1 MGGYSGYVV
10 LAAVGVG
17 LVWLL
22 LTILRGRR
30 ASRTDVSP
38 VSDQWLAERRGKQ
51 D

>member
-1 MGGYSGYVV
+1 MGEYSGYVV
-10 LAAVGVG
+10 FAAVGVG

-22 LTILRGRR
+22 LILRSRR
-30 ASRTDVSP
+30 SRRTDVSP

>member
-1 MGGYSGYVV
+1 MSEYSGYVV

-22 LTILRGRR
+22 LAMLRGRR
-30 ASRTDVSP
+30 SSRTDVSP
-38 VSDQWLAERRGKQ
+38 VSEQWLAERRGKQ